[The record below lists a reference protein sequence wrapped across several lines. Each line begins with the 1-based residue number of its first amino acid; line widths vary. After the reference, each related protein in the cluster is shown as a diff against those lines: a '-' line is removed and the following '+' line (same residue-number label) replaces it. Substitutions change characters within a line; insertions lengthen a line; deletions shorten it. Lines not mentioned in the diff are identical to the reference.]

1 MLVIANELRSS
12 LDDFLQCLRSP
23 SLSSRWGHDLTEDD
37 PILPVWNIQVFL
49 PLSPRLIFFSQEIEL
64 FDSDL
69 EIFRGAGGYL
79 AVRPVKIFLC
89 IQSPL

>member
-1 MLVIANELRSS
+1 MISFNVYDLQAYHLIGDMTSRKMIQSCLFGIFRSPPPLAS
-12 LDDFLQCLRSP
+12 LD
-23 SLSSRWGHDLTEDD
+23 
-37 PILPVWNIQVFL
+37 IL
-49 PLSPRLIFFSQEIEL
+49 SQEIEL